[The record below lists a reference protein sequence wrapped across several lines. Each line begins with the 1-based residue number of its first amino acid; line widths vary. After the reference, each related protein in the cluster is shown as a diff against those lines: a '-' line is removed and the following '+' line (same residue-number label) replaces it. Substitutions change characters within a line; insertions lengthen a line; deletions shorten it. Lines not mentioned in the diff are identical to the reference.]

1 MRYYHN
7 LYVSENLVSKKIHIL
22 SQIEKERI
30 LVNKYL
36 IVLSQNEKN
45 HLEFFDSV
53 MLIQKMIEKESLFVV
68 GIADGYRGALKIVE
82 NITQEVYDK
91 TNGTDIR
98 MYILDKQREYEEM
111 DR

>member
-53 MLIQKMIEKESLFVV
+53 MLIQKMMEKESLFVV
-68 GIADGYRGALKIVE
+68 GIADGYSGALKIVE

-98 MYILDKQREYEEM
+98 TYILDKQREYEEM